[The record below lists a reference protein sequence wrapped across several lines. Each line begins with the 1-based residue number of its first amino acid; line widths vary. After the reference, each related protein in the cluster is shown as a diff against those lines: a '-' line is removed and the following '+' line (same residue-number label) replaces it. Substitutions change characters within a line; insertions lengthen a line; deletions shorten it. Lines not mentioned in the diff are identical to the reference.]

1 MWHDVKKYSIQEVKG
16 KAIIMIIEKL
26 HTCCFFGHRKTDVTD
41 ELINRLNK
49 IVEVLIKEGK
59 VDTFLFGSKSE
70 FNDLCYMVVTELK
83 QKYPHIK
90 RIYVRAEFR
99 FIDEGYRSYL
109 LKQYE
114 ETYYPEKIINAGNAA
129 YVERNREMIDKS
141 SFCVVYYDENY
152 APPRRRNSRRNLTGY
167 QPKSGTKLAYDYA
180 KRKGVRIFNA
190 LN

>member
-1 MWHDVKKYSIQEVKG
+1 M
-16 KAIIMIIEKL
+16 MIEKL
-26 HTCCFFGHRKTDVTD
+26 HTCCFFGHRKIDVTG
-41 ELINRLNK
+41 ELINRLNE
-49 IVEVLIKEGK
+49 IVEGLIKEGE
-59 VDTFLFGSKSE
+59 VDTFLFGSKSK

-90 RIYVRAEFR
+90 RIYVRAEFS

-114 ETYYPEKIINAGNAA
+114 DTYYPEKIINAGKAA
-129 YVERNREMIDKS
+129 YVERNFEMIDKS
-141 SFCVVYYDENY
+141 NFCVVYYDKNY
-152 APPRRRNSRRNLTGY
+152 APPRRKNSRRNLTGY